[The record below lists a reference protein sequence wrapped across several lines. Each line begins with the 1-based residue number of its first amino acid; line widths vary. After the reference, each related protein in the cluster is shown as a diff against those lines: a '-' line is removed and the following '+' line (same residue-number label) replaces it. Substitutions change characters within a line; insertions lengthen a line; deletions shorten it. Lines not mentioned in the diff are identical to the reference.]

1 MSSKKK
7 TTTTPAKPVEEVK
20 PTATATKLAEEAK
33 PERTKEEKAAFAA
46 ENKNK
51 HRTAAAA
58 EFRQLLKAI
67 NANADA
73 VVSGIEEEK
82 DVTGA
87 FEKLHE
93 STLSFKKAVN
103 RLSVYVPKYLEK
115 VKASRETAAAAE

>member
-20 PTATATKLAEEAK
+20 PTATTKPAEEAK

-73 VVSGIEEEK
+73 VVSGIEDGK

-93 STLSFKKAVN
+93 SALSFKKAVN
-103 RLSVYVPKYLEK
+103 RLSVHVPKYLEK
-115 VKASRETAAAAE
+115 VKASRETAAAAAE